1 MLAFLTGHGEVQ
13 KGESTNRQVVT
24 RSAPSLLA
32 EGSEKASPQPHVL
45 MVVTTAQ
52 NPMFLGGSFKCVV
65 HRALETMSDIIN
77 MSHV

>member
-45 MVVTTAQ
+45 MVCDNSPESYVFWEVPSNVLSTEHWK
-52 NPMFLGGSFKCVV
+52 L
-65 HRALETMSDIIN
+65 
-77 MSHV
+77 